1 MMLIAPI
8 LYLTL
13 LACSPKKTTP
23 VTANTTGTGQ
33 TAVMLPSFSVIDANG
48 RTLNLQQLK
57 GKKVFVNLWASW
69 CPPCRIEMPGIE
81 KLYKSVDSSKVAFIM
96 LALDNDFETSKSF
109 MQKKGYTMPAF
120 YPNENLPAIFNVPG
134 IPATF
139 IFNEKGEL
147 IQKIE
152 GGDNY
157 DTDSYRQMLK

>member
-8 LYLTL
+8 LSLVM

-23 VTANTTGTGQ
+23 VANSTAGTEQ
-33 TAVMLPSFSVIDANG
+33 KAVTLPSFSVVDAKG
-48 RTLNLQQLK
+48 QTINLQQLK

-81 KLYKSVDSSKVAFIM
+81 KLYKSVDSSKVAFVM

-109 MQKKGYTMPAF
+109 MQKKGYTMPAY
-120 YPNENLPAIFNVPG
+120 YPNENLPALFNVPG

-139 IFNEKGEL
+139 IFNERGEL

-157 DTDSYRQMLK
+157 DTDSYRKMLK